1 MMDGSELFE
10 VLPLYYANLDCK
22 KRFKV
27 NQGGTSSGKTYSIIQ
42 LLFLKGILS
51 PNKVIT
57 VVGQD
62 IPNLKKGAYRDAKR
76 IRDNSVGLHE
86 WYPKVNEG
94 DRLIQ
99 CVNGSIIEFASFADA
114 QDAKSG
120 KRDILFINEA
130 NGVSWEIFWQLN
142 IRTKDEVYIDYNPSA
157 RFWVHEN
164 LIGRE
169 DVQLIL
175 SDHRKNTFLTEE
187 QHETIERIKQE
198 DVELWKVYARG
209 ATGSITGLVF
219 PHFNVVDDLPPRE
232 EWKVS
237 AWGLDWGF
245 SCFKGD
251 TLIMTSNGEKPI
263 KNIERGD
270 YVLTRKGY
278 RKVLRKMY
286 NGRKKVIHK
295 KFAFNLQNTDI
306 FCTFNH
312 NFNANGIWKKY
323 GELTEKDSLFLLSS
337 SMAWS
342 TEDTHK
348 GNTLITTTTNGK
360 RKGCIIPN
368 CCIMQS
374 LKRLTGLSR
383 KVWLFIT
390 RTSTLLITKSAILLC
405 SQILNICRYIVRWQS
420 GLIAIKKNISVNC
433 IQKTTGK
440 SVGKRCLTNSKKNAG
455 FANGVVMSSRLQT
468 RTSDF
473 AAQDVTT
480 DGNIKHPK
488 TTYRWYANIVG
499 RLSMAISIL
508 NLRLAATNVRINYQ
522 KPTEINELGNE
533 VCDVYDLWID
543 GVHEYFAN
551 GILVHN
557 CDPTALVHLVL
568 AHGEIW
574 TDEVIYRTGMTN
586 PDIAQAMK
594 EAGLTGRDEIVADSA
609 EPKSIAELNRMGYF
623 IKPCKKGA
631 DSISNGI
638 DILKRYT
645 WNVTRRSAGLR
656 KELLAYKWKTDRN
669 GDMTNQPIDAF
680 NHAIDAVR
688 YAASETLGVRTQPR
702 GVKVRR

>member
-76 IRDNSVGLHE
+76 IRDNSAGLQE

-187 QHETIERIKQE
+187 QHETIERIKSE
-198 DVELWKVYARG
+198 DIELWKVYARG

-219 PHFNVVDDLPPRE
+219 SHFNVVDDLPPRE

-245 SCFKGD
+245 SA
-251 TLIMTSNGEKPI
+251 
-263 KNIERGD
+263 D
-270 YVLTRKGY
+270 Y
-278 RKVLRKMY
+278 
-286 NGRKKVIHK
+286 
-295 KFAFNLQNTDI
+295 
-306 FCTFNH
+306 
-312 NFNANGIWKKY
+312 
-323 GELTEKDSLFLLSS
+323 
-337 SMAWS
+337 
-342 TEDTHK
+342 
-348 GNTLITTTTNGK
+348 
-360 RKGCIIPN
+360 
-368 CCIMQS
+368 
-374 LKRLTGLSR
+374 
-383 KVWLFIT
+383 
-390 RTSTLLITKSAILLC
+390 
-405 SQILNICRYIVRWQS
+405 
-420 GLIAIKKNISVNC
+420 
-433 IQKTTGK
+433 
-440 SVGKRCLTNSKKNAG
+440 
-455 FANGVVMSSRLQT
+455 
-468 RTSDF
+468 
-473 AAQDVTT
+473 
-480 DGNIKHPK
+480 
-488 TTYRWYANIVG
+488 
-499 RLSMAISIL
+499 
-508 NLRLAATNVRINYQ
+508 
-522 KPTEINELGNE
+522 
-533 VCDVYDLWID
+533 
-543 GVHEYFAN
+543 
-551 GILVHN
+551 
-557 CDPTALVHLVL
+557 TALVHLVL

-623 IKPCKKGA
+623 VKPCKKGA

-656 KELLAYKWKTDRN
+656 KELLAYKWKIDRN